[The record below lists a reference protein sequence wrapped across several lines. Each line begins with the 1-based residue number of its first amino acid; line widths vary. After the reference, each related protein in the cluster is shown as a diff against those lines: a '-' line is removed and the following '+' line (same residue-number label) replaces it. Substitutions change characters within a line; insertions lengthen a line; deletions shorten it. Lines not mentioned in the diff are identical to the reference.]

1 MERPEV
7 GKPEFQKGHAA
18 GTPRKETEFM
28 LETTSL
34 HFNLVDQ
41 NGAAHPTG
49 QPVNDRDQALAV
61 AKRLAID
68 IAETRQEDHG
78 NGCFVSVIDGNG
90 GGIHREGVDSAEKS
104 G

>member
-1 MERPEV
+1 
-7 GKPEFQKGHAA
+7 
-18 GTPRKETEFM
+18 M

-41 NGAAHPTG
+41 NGAVHLTG

-68 IAETRQEDHG
+68 IAETRQEYLG
-78 NGCFVSVIDGNG
+78 NGCSSVVDGNG
-90 GGIHREGVDSAEKS
+90 GENHREGVNCAEKS